1 MRAHAG
7 RDRRELRT
15 GARIVANDL
24 QRTGA
29 APEPVLLH
37 GLLAG
42 VDPEGRTARLDGMYG
57 EPGRSVRFSFV
68 PALDGEMRRL
78 AGRRVA
84 VRGHGAV
91 DDASDSWTGVHAEA
105 VEGDRS
111 IREPFDREAF
121 LNDPNPKVF
130 DPSEVVKAIKPFDV
144 DEFIR
149 TIYEARRA

>member
-1 MRAHAG
+1 M
-7 RDRRELRT
+7 
-15 GARIVANDL
+15 ANDL
-24 QRTGA
+24 QRIDA

-42 VDPEGRTARLDGMYG
+42 VDPASRTARLDGVYG
-57 EPGRSVRFSFV
+57 EPGHSVRFKFA
-68 PALDGEMRRL
+68 PALDGEMRQL

-84 VRGHGAV
+84 VRGHGV
-91 DDASDSWTGVHAEA
+91 LDDASDRWVGVHAEA

-111 IREPFDREAF
+111 IWEPFDHEAF

-130 DPSEVVKAIKPFDV
+130 DPSEVGGAIEPFDV

-149 TIYEARRA
+149 IIYEARREERRV